1 MIRSMTGFARVA
13 SEGDPSVEVLL
24 RAVNHRF
31 LDLKMRTPPELEGS
45 DPLVRKLIKENV
57 RRGSVQLN
65 VNLRSERATKLALNR
80 ELAGAYLA
88 AYDELAQTLELSH
101 PPDLTAI
108 LRVPG
113 VLGEQEAELTEAQ
126 RAQLERRLEA
136 TLQAALDQLNAERLR
151 EGEGIAADVRER
163 ITRIGREAAELT
175 ERVGAMIPDFQARLE
190 KRLTELLGQTQ
201 LDPQRIL
208 QEAAV
213 LADRCDISEELQRL
227 SAHVQRV
234 LDLLDGGGEVG
245 KQLDFLAQELNREAN
260 TLLSKTNPLGAAGMP
275 VTEAGLR
282 LKAEIEKI
290 REQAQNL
297 E

>member
-1 MIRSMTGFARVA
+1 MTGFARVA

-24 RAVNHRF
+24 RSVNHRF
-31 LDLKMRTPPELEGS
+31 LDLKMRTPSELES
-45 DPLVRKLIKENV
+45 CDPLVRKLIKDSV
-57 RRGSVQLN
+57 QRGSVQVS
-65 VNLRSERATKLALNR
+65 VNLRSERRTSLALNR
-80 ELAGAYLA
+80 ELAEAYLA
-88 AYDELAQTLELSH
+88 AYDELAQTRELSH

-113 VLGEQEAELTEAQ
+113 VLGEQEAQRTEAQ
-126 RAQLERRLEA
+126 QKQLEQRLEE
-136 TLQAALDQLNAERLR
+136 TLRAALDQFNAERER
-151 EGEGIAADVRER
+151 EGDGIAADVRDR
-163 ITRIGREAAELT
+163 ITRIGQEAEGLAAY
-175 ERVGAMIPDFQARLE
+175 VDGMIPEFQARLE
-190 KRLTELLGQTQ
+190 KRLAELLGQTPIE
-201 LDPQRIL
+201 PQRIL

-213 LADRCDISEELQRL
+213 LADRCDVSEELQRL
-227 SAHVQRV
+227 SAHVNRV

-245 KQLDFLAQELNREAN
+245 KQLDFLAQELNRETN
-260 TLLSKTNPLGAAGMP
+260 TLLSKTNPLGAAGLP